1 MTSETRKI
9 YVKINGKANE
19 KTLERIVDSR
29 GKINIQ
35 IKQTGEMRKIPVEHY
50 IKIIRRQHP
59 GAIVEEKYGET
70 KKVPFF
76 RRYHGILLRK

>member
-35 IKQTGEMRKIPVEHY
+35 IKQTGE
-50 IKIIRRQHP
+50 
-59 GAIVEEKYGET
+59 IVEEKYGET